1 MGNRAIGYIMIL
13 ILFLSVISISNNV
26 SAVTATIVA
35 KFDQENLEYTYG
47 PDDSNTLIVSGNLT
61 CEVEGLIE
69 GYQYLKVYLYA
80 GENNGWDPAVSPSVT
95 NFHESGTQEFKASIL
110 IPHYADNRT
119 EVKLVVSG
127 NWYVQPQG
135 EKLPD
140 SSGSVYSDKINI
152 TIIRIEPPFIEEM
165 SEGGS
170 HGSDPGIHPF
180 GFPYVLLTVVLPIIC
195 AVLISYF
202 FIKRRKRKILSND

>member
-1 MGNRAIGYIMIL
+1 MDKRAVRFIMML
-13 ILFLSVISISNNV
+13 ILFLNIIFISNNA
-26 SAVTATIVA
+26 SAVTATIVV
-35 KFDQENLEYTYG
+35 KFDQENLEYVYG
-47 PDDSNTLIVSGNLT
+47 PEDSNTLIVSGNLT

-95 NFHESGTQEFKASIL
+95 NFHESGTKEFKASIL
-110 IPHYADNRT
+110 IPHDADNRT
-119 EVKLVVSG
+119 EVRLVVSG

-165 SEGGS
+165 TEGGS
-170 HGSDPGIHPF
+170 HGSDPGIHPL

-202 FIKRRKRKILSND
+202 VMKKRRRNKLI